1 MFVNRSRL
9 LAAVKCD
16 CTRRYKNPP
25 PLYPPPPRIGPVL
38 PGSSAAD
45 ELIELING
53 YIKKISF
60 FVNINLNKSYCKD
73 CIIYM
78 AHIVLDLSLPSV
90 FSSFFSL
97 YSNSY
102 FAHITCHTWSMHHDA
117 IHVRSHPQS
126 YPIHFIVRRFDHRAI
141 VDPNSLCVSRSRRGA
156 LYNVALPYDNIATH
170 VQDVHVSHPTCTK
183 YIYISNTS
191 SDIYNILLSAKLP
204 QNASTF
210 IFISLLQTE
219 AFNSSRSLRKYL

>member
-1 MFVNRSRL
+1 
-9 LAAVKCD
+9 
-16 CTRRYKNPP
+16 
-25 PLYPPPPRIGPVL
+25 
-38 PGSSAAD
+38 
-45 ELIELING
+45 
-53 YIKKISF
+53 
-60 FVNINLNKSYCKD
+60 
-73 CIIYM
+73 M

-90 FSSFFSL
+90 LSSFFFRYIQIPTSHT
-97 YSNSY
+97 SC
-102 FAHITCHTWSMHHDA
+102 ATCGPCITTDHDA
-117 IHVRSHPQS
+117 IHVHSHPQS

-156 LYNVALPYDNIATH
+156 LYNVTLPYDNIATH

-191 SDIYNILLSAKLP
+191 SDIYNILLSSKLP

-210 IFISLLQTE
+210 IFILLLQSE